1 MLKRLEQQQKELN
14 VNSQRVNILPLEQ
27 IVACIENFQ
36 GNSDTRDKEDQGPP
50 RKRARYSFEDFLV
63 EIPENESAKE
73 SEAGKEVAAREP
85 TEPLEE
91 ELLVMP
97 EKMGKWSKA
106 LLCSAREGRIALAQH
121 SVLLSLRFPDMRIRE
136 SSIRDAHKNTYD

>member
-1 MLKRLEQQQKELN
+1 MLI
-14 VNSQRVNILPLEQ
+14 VSVSTFLPLEQ

-36 GNSDTRDKEDQGPP
+36 GNSDARDKEDQGPP

-91 ELLVMP
+91 ELLLMP
-97 EKMGKWSKA
+97 ENEQMVQSTLIQRSRG
-106 LLCSAREGRIALAQH
+106 
-121 SVLLSLRFPDMRIRE
+121 
-136 SSIRDAHKNTYD
+136 